1 MQYEISANFKS
12 TNEIFVS
19 LLEKRIFYKSIKMWA
34 ADIQQNYDSGYL
46 KGEEEIWDEIRKGK
60 STLTLYFT
68 CVIKKNI

>member
-1 MQYEISANFKS
+1 
-12 TNEIFVS
+12 
-19 LLEKRIFYKSIKMWA
+19 MWA